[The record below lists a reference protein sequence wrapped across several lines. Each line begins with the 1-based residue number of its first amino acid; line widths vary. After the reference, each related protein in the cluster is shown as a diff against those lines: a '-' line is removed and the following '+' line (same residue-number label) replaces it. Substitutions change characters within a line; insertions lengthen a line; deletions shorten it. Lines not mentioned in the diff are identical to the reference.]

1 MANVSNEESKKFT
14 KECVISALKSLLKEK
29 TYKDITLTEIAEKA
43 GVSRNAIYRNFETKD
58 KILKKY
64 LDEITYDFM
73 LHVENLNISSH
84 EEYVRILFYHL
95 CSHKDIAKIIVDS
108 GLSNILLESFMLMK
122 GLYDV
127 EHSIKD
133 YYENFRIG
141 GMFFIYLTWIEN
153 GCKESADKLVEI
165 VNKVLATESIIPY
178 R

>member
-43 GVSRNAIYRNFETKD
+43 GVSRNAEQE
-58 KILKKY
+58 ILKKY